1 MTNKGMKRVRR
12 GRWGWSV
19 TAMAAG
25 LAAGL
30 LIGLFPLHGHAIET
44 KARQALL
51 IDMQTGAVMFEK
63 NADEPMAPASMTKIM
78 TVYLLF
84 DRLKKGELRLNDTM
98 TITENAWS
106 RGGAASQGST
116 MFLKAGDRVRVE
128 DLIHGIIVQSG
139 NDASIAVAEGL
150 AGSEP
155 AFAEEM
161 NRRAREIGMINTH
174 FRNASGLPEP
184 DHVTTARDLAVLAK
198 RTIEDFPEYY
208 NFYSEREFFYN
219 SIRQGNRNPLLYK
232 SGGGDGL
239 KTGHTKISGYG
250 LTASAIRGGR
260 RLILIINGLASMQ
273 DRSDEALR
281 LLDYGFHEFENVQ
294 LFKAGEEVA
303 RAQVWY
309 GETADVPLVS
319 QRDILVTLPRT
330 ARPSMNVVVSY
341 TGPVPAP
348 IAPGQPLAVLKIGA
362 PGVGPMQ
369 QPLVAGAPVEKL
381 GIFGRL
387 VFAIRHLT
395 GSLAG

>member
-1 MTNKGMKRVRR
+1 
-12 GRWGWSV
+12 
-19 TAMAAG
+19 MAVG

-30 LIGLFPLHGHAIET
+30 LTGLAPLPSHAIET

-98 TITENAWS
+98 MISENAWS
-106 RGGAASQGST
+106 KGGAASQGST
-116 MFLKAGDRVRVE
+116 MFLKTGDRVRVE
-128 DLIHGIIVQSG
+128 DLLHGIIVQSG

-150 AGSEP
+150 AGSEN
-155 AFAEEM
+155 AFAESM
-161 NRRAREIGMINTH
+161 NRRAREIGMRNSN
-174 FRNASGLPEP
+174 FRNASGLPEA
-184 DHVTTARDLAVLAK
+184 DHLTTARDLAVLAK
-198 RTIEDFPEYY
+198 RTIEDFPEFY
-208 NFYSEREFFYN
+208 NFYSEREFVYN

-232 SGGGDGL
+232 AGGADGL
-239 KTGHTKISGYG
+239 KTGHTKASGYG

-260 RLILIINGLASMQ
+260 RLILIINGLASIQ
-273 DRSDEALR
+273 DRSEEAQR

-303 RAQVWY
+303 KADVWY
-309 GETADVPLVS
+309 GAMREVPLVS
-319 QRDILVTLPRT
+319 QRDILFTLPRT
-330 ARPSMNVVVSY
+330 ARPGITVVVSY

-348 IAPGQPLAVLKIGA
+348 IAAGQQLAVLKMSA
-362 PGVGPMQ
+362 PGVGAME

-381 GIFGRL
+381 GVFGRL
-387 VFAIRHLT
+387 VFAIAHLV

>member
-1 MTNKGMKRVRR
+1 MTNQRQKLARR
-12 GRWGWSV
+12 GRLRWSLAV
-19 TAMAAG
+19 MAVG

-30 LIGLFPLHGHAIET
+30 LAGLVPLPGHAIET

-51 IDMQTGAVMFEK
+51 VDMQTGAVMFEK
-63 NADEPMAPASMTKIM
+63 NADEPMVPASMTKIM
-78 TVYLLF
+78 TVYMLF

-98 TITENAWS
+98 TISENAWS
-106 RGGAASQGST
+106 KGGAASQGST
-116 MFLKAGDRVRVE
+116 MFLKTGDRVRVE
-128 DLIHGIIVQSG
+128 DLLHGIIVQSG

-150 AGSEP
+150 AGSES

-161 NRRAREIGMINTH
+161 NRRAREIGMRNSN
-174 FRNASGLPEP
+174 FRNASGLPEA
-184 DHVTTARDLAVLAK
+184 DHLTTARDLAVLAK
-198 RTIEDFPEYY
+198 RTIEDFPEFY

-232 SGGGDGL
+232 AGGGDGL
-239 KTGHTKISGYG
+239 KTGHTKASGYG

-273 DRSDEALR
+273 DRGEEAQR

-303 RAQVWY
+303 KADVWY
-309 GETADVPLVS
+309 GAAREVALVS

-330 ARPSMNVVVSY
+330 ARPGMNVVVSY

-348 IAPGQPLAVLKIGA
+348 IAAGQQLAILKMSA
-362 PGVGPMQ
+362 PGVGAME

-381 GIFGRL
+381 GVFGRL
-387 VFAIRHLT
+387 VFAITHLV
-395 GSLAG
+395 GSLAS

>member
-1 MTNKGMKRVRR
+1 
-12 GRWGWSV
+12 
-19 TAMAAG
+19 MAVG

-30 LIGLFPLHGHAIET
+30 LTGLFPLPGHAIET

-51 IDMQTGAVMFEK
+51 IDMQTGAVLFEK

-84 DRLKKGELRLNDTM
+84 DRLKKGELRLNDTL
-98 TITENAWS
+98 TISENAWS
-106 RGGAASQGST
+106 KGGAASQGST
-116 MFLKAGDRVRVE
+116 MFLKVGDRVRVE
-128 DLIHGIIVQSG
+128 DLLHGIIVQSG

-150 AGSEP
+150 AGSET

-161 NRRAREIGMINTH
+161 NRRAREIGMRNTH

-184 DHVTTARDLAVLAK
+184 DHLTTARDLAVLAK

-232 SGGGDGL
+232 AGGADGL
-239 KTGHTKISGYG
+239 KTGHTKASGYG
-250 LTASAIRGGR
+250 LAASAIRGGR
-260 RLILIINGLASMQ
+260 RLILIVNGLASMQ
-273 DRSDEALR
+273 DRSDEAQR
-281 LLDYGFHEFENVQ
+281 LLDHGFHEFENVQ

-309 GETADVPLVS
+309 GETREVPLVS

-330 ARPSMNVVVSY
+330 ARANINVVVSY
-341 TGPVPAP
+341 SGPVPAP
-348 IAPGQPLAVLKIGA
+348 IAQGQPLAVLRIGA
-362 PGVGPMQ
+362 PGAGPME

-381 GIFGRL
+381 GVFGRL

-395 GSLAG
+395 GSLAS